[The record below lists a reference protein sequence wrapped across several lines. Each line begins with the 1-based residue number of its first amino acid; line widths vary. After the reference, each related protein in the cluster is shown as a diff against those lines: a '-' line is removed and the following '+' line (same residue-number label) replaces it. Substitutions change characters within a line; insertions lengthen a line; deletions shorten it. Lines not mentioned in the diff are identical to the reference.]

1 VVDCQDWD
9 AKYYMRLVDKNGGGL
24 NGGSD
29 CIMLM
34 EGGSG
39 TVVVVLVFPFLC
51 FRGRA
56 SGPSCCLISSFWN
69 VYCGPQ
75 PK

>member
-1 VVDCQDWD
+1 
-9 AKYYMRLVDKNGGGL
+9 
-24 NGGSD
+24 
-29 CIMLM
+29 MLM

-56 SGPSCCLISSFWN
+56 RGPSYCLIISSFWN
-69 VYCGPQ
+69 
-75 PK
+75 

>member
-1 VVDCQDWD
+1 MVDCQDWD

-34 EGGSG
+34 ECGSG

-51 FRGRA
+51 GE
-56 SGPSCCLISSFWN
+56 GN
-69 VYCGPQ
+69 
-75 PK
+75 